1 MPSALRTLRILV
13 LAGVLNLAGASA
25 LAQDTQDPAGDPL
38 ASRDIERQSDAALD
52 AEIEDRIEGI
62 FSEIEALAT
71 VDVRVNEGV
80 VTLTGEVPT
89 EAAVGRAERLA
100 ARISGVVTIENRL
113 ERSLDVETSVSPIL
127 TDLATR
133 IDRAVRA
140 WPILL
145 IALAVGLAIAG
156 FGFLIAAPGRLWLR
170 LAPNPFVAGLMRQGV
185 RVLFIVI
192 AIVTGLS
199 LLGAVALLGTLA
211 GGAGIIGIAIGFA
224 VRDAIE
230 NYVASI
236 MLSLRQ
242 PFRAQDHVMI
252 DDQEGIVIRLTS
264 RSTVLMTLDG
274 NHLRIPNAQ
283 VFKAVILNYS
293 RNPER
298 RFEFTLGVD
307 AEDDPVEAM
316 EVGLDALR
324 QLAFILRDPEPLAVV
339 DAVGD
344 SNIALT
350 FFGWI
355 NQRETSFPKARSL
368 AIRAVK
374 MAIEAHGF
382 TLPEPIYRLR
392 IDEFPGIA
400 LSGASGALTTQAA
413 PAGPSRPERPVR
425 PAAAASDAGDFD
437 VTPDTHLVE
446 KVESER
452 AAAPEGDLLDEDR
465 PVE

>member
-185 RVLFIVI
+185 PGSCSSSSPSSPGSACSVRWRFLVRLP
-192 AIVTGLS
+192 
-199 LLGAVALLGTLA
+199 AVP
-211 GGAGIIGIAIGFA
+211 
-224 VRDAIE
+224 
-230 NYVASI
+230 AS
-236 MLSLRQ
+236 S
-242 PFRAQDHVMI
+242 A
-252 DDQEGIVIRLTS
+252 S
-264 RSTVLMTLDG
+264 RSASPCATRS
-274 NHLRIPNAQ
+274 RI
-283 VFKAVILNYS
+283 
-293 RNPER
+293 
-298 RFEFTLGVD
+298 
-307 AEDDPVEAM
+307 
-316 EVGLDALR
+316 
-324 QLAFILRDPEPLAVV
+324 
-339 DAVGD
+339 
-344 SNIALT
+344 
-350 FFGWI
+350 
-355 NQRETSFPKARSL
+355 TSPRSCC
-368 AIRAVK
+368 
-374 MAIEAHGF
+374 
-382 TLPEPIYRLR
+382 PC
-392 IDEFPGIA
+392 
-400 LSGASGALTTQAA
+400 ASPSA
-413 PAGPSRPERPVR
+413 PRTMS
-425 PAAAASDAGDFD
+425 
-437 VTPDTHLVE
+437 
-446 KVESER
+446 
-452 AAAPEGDLLDEDR
+452 
-465 PVE
+465 